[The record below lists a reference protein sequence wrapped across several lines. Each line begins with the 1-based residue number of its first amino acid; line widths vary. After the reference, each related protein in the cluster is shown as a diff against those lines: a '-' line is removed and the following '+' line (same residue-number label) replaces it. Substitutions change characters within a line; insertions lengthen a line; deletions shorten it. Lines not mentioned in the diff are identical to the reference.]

1 MRHSHAR
8 FSGAD
13 TSCRMPWSAGYITN
27 MFESEF
33 SPHTI
38 PILSGLHHYYVPD
51 MIFGKDRC
59 KNPLHPSE
67 IGANILHNRRTIIMA
82 LSPWYPATRYEPSPL
97 VDLSTKA
104 ERERLSPAAIKAF
117 LNIMAKW
124 RVRDED
130 ARALLG
136 GISNGQFYEMK
147 KNPERTLDVDAL
159 TRISYLIGI
168 FKALNILHSE
178 KLADAWVQ
186 RANTNRIFGGQAP
199 LAYMIKGGLP
209 AMQTVRRLTDARR
222 GGM

>member
-1 MRHSHAR
+1 
-8 FSGAD
+8 
-13 TSCRMPWSAGYITN
+13 
-27 MFESEF
+27 
-33 SPHTI
+33 
-38 PILSGLHHYYVPD
+38 VQ
-51 MIFGKDRC
+51 
-59 KNPLHPSE
+59 NPLHRSE
-67 IGANILHNRRTIIMA
+67 IGANILQNRMMIMA
-82 LSPWYPATRYEPSPL
+82 LAPRYPATRYEPSPL

-199 LAYMIKGGLP
+199 LAYIIKGGLP